1 VFSAGFNRL
10 KRREFLRLFCL
21 QIRHEL
27 DPCAPELNSDA
38 EAGGERGGDRVRD
51 TDTRRSAAKVVE
63 VEENILFVGEVLH
76 RQGGVRESR
85 AGQGGEEEE
94 EGGGGGRER
103 EREVEEE
110 QEGVFVLAP
119 RGVVTKD
126 AFNFRC
132 VRVFLMCSYCVPNN
146 CIGTERRSDKG
157 AFNFSEALLL
167 VLQTGPS
174 CDTGVFLMC
183 S

>member
-1 VFSAGFNRL
+1 MLRGAEPAWVFAAGFNRL

-27 DPCAPELNSDA
+27 DPCAPELYSDA
-38 EAGGERGGDRVRD
+38 EEGGERKGERVK
-51 TDTRRSAAKVVE
+51 AVG

-76 RQGGVRESR
+76 RQGGVRER
-85 AGQGGEEEE
+85 TAGEGDDEEE
-94 EGGGGGRER
+94 EGGAGGGER
-103 EREVEEE
+103 ERVVEEE

-132 VRVFLMCSYCVPNN
+132 VRVFLMCS
-146 CIGTERRSDKG
+146 
-157 AFNFSEALLL
+157 
-167 VLQTGPS
+167 
-174 CDTGVFLMC
+174 
-183 S
+183 